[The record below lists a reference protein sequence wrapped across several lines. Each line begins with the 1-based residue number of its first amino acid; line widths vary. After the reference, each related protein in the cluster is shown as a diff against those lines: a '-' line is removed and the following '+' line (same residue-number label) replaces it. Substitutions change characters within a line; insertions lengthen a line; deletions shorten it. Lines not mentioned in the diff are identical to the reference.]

1 MTTTVSG
8 STGYGISL
16 NLSATQNML
25 VAKQLSLVI
34 SSGSAGMEK
43 FQSVETSRFSSPDTV
58 SLMAGTTTALPA
70 ASIHG
75 GTGAALFIGAASA
88 TSVLAGLGNTTL
100 EGGLGKP
107 FTLAQGLASLN
118 GGLGKEVVDF
128 VSGKAAGTEALV
140 DFAKVVAPAAKLDLL
155 TPANAT
161 SGTTITLSDAT
172 KITFQAAIIHNPT
185 VH

>member
-1 MTTTVSG
+1 MAATVSG
-8 STGYGISL
+8 STGYGVSL
-16 NLSATQNML
+16 SLSSTQNML

-34 SSGSAGMEK
+34 SSGSAGFEK
-43 FQSVETSRFSSPDTV
+43 FQAVETDRFGSPDTV

-70 ASIHG
+70 ATIHG
-75 GTGAALFIGAASA
+75 GTGATLFIGAASA
-88 TSVLAGLGNTTL
+88 SSVLAALGNTTL

-128 VSGKAAGTEALV
+128 VSGKVAGTETLV
-140 DFAKVVAPAAKLDLL
+140 DFAKVAAPAAKVDLL
-155 TPANAT
+155 TPANTTA
-161 SGTTITLSDAT
+161 GTTITLSDAT
-172 KITFQAAIIHNPT
+172 KITFQAAILHNPT